1 MRIIN
6 GKYAAA
12 HVMTDDVEQ
21 AAIDQIQNLVDSK
34 AAEGSSV
41 AIMPDVHAGKGC
53 TIGTVMT
60 ITGRVVPNLVGV
72 DLGCGVYAYKIG
84 EKDLQIDFEKLQ
96 KVIDTYVPSGRK
108 VHNKPILTHQAFAFS
123 GDFKMPV
130 SQEQVAYL
138 NRSIGTL
145 GGGNHFISIEVGES
159 GAYLLIH
166 SGSRNLGTMVARHY
180 QDLAIK
186 NIKKTDNSALIA
198 KLKAE
203 GRHKEIAAE
212 LAKVKAEVEVI
223 NPDLAYLEGD
233 DAKNYLHDMGVAQ
246 VYAHLNRGIM
256 AKTISYH
263 MGWEYSGLIHTVHNY
278 IDIERGILRKGAVA
292 AYANEPFLVP
302 LNMRDGT
309 LIFVAEEERPDW
321 LFSAPHGAGRKLS
334 RTQAKK
340 NLSMEDYESGMEGIW
355 SASINENTLDEAPEA
370 YKSAE
375 TIADLLKDV
384 YTLCDHLKPVF
395 NFKAND

>member
-1 MRIIN
+1 MKIIN

-12 HVMTDDVEQ
+12 HVMTDDIEQ

-60 ITGRVVPNLVGV
+60 ITDRVVPNLVGV
-72 DLGCGVYAYKIG
+72 DIGCGVYAYKIG
-84 EKDLQIDFEKLQ
+84 EKDFKVDFENLQ
-96 KVIDTYVPSGRK
+96 RAIDAFVPSGRK
-108 VHNKPILTHQAFAFS
+108 THDAPALENRIFGFS
-123 GDFKMPV
+123 SKFIMPV
-130 SQEQVAYL
+130 SKDQVQYL
-138 NRSIGTL
+138 DRSIGTL
-145 GGGNHFISIEVGES
+145 GGGNHFISVEVGES

-180 QDLAIK
+180 QELAIK
-186 NIKKTDNSALIA
+186 NLKKKDNSALIA
-198 KLKAE
+198 ELKAA
-203 GRHKEIAAE
+203 GRQKDIAAE
-212 LAKVKAEVEVI
+212 LAKVVADTIE
-223 NPDLAYLEGD
+223 PDLAYLEGA
-233 DAKNYLHDMGVAQ
+233 DAGNYLTDMATAQ
-246 VYAHLNRGIM
+246 LYAHLNRETM
-256 AKTISYH
+256 AKTIFYH
-263 MGWEYSGLIHTVHNY
+263 MGWEYSGAIRTEHNY
-278 IDIERGILRKGAVA
+278 IDIERGILRKGAIA

-309 LIFVAEEERPDW
+309 LIFTVDEERPDW

-340 NLSMEDYESGMEGIW
+340 TLSMEDYETGMEGIW
-355 SASINENTLDEAPEA
+355 SASVNKSTLDEAPEA
-370 YKSAE
+370 YKNAE
-375 TIADLLKDV
+375 TIVDLLKDV

>member
-1 MRIIN
+1 MKIIN

-12 HVMTDDVEQ
+12 HVMTDDIEQ
-21 AAIDQIQNLVDSK
+21 AAIDQIQALADNIVSK
-34 AAEGSSV
+34 GSQI

-60 ITGRVVPNLVGV
+60 IGDRIVPNLVGV
-72 DLGCGVYAYKIG
+72 DIGCSVYAYKIG

-96 KVIDTYVPSGRK
+96 KVIDAYVPSGRK
-108 VHNKPILTHQAFAFS
+108 VHDKPISTCRTFGFGGS
-123 GDFKMPV
+123 FKMPI

-159 GAYLLIH
+159 GTYLLIH
-166 SGSRNLGTMVARHY
+166 SGSRNLGTMVARYY

-203 GRHKEIAAE
+203 GRQKEIPAE
-212 LAKVKAEVEVI
+212 LAKVVADTIE
-223 NPDLAYLEGD
+223 PDLAYLEGD
-233 DAKNYLHDMGVAQ
+233 DAKNYLHDMAAAQ
-246 VYAHLNRGIM
+246 FYAHLNRETM
-256 AKTISYH
+256 AKTIFAN
-263 MGWEYSGLIHTVHNY
+263 MGWSDFGVIRTVHNY

-292 AYANEPFLVP
+292 AYVNEPFLVP

-309 LIFVAEEERPDW
+309 LIFIAEEERPDW

-355 SASINENTLDEAPEA
+355 SASVNENTLDEAPEA
-370 YKSAE
+370 YKNAE
-375 TIADLLKDV
+375 TIADLLKGV